1 MQVRSRVRPQNST
14 GSVSGSLPGGRTEGG
29 TLIADDVR
37 PESSTLRFE
46 LALVVIALA
55 GLAGR
60 IVYVIW
66 MRDNPI
72 GPDAM
77 TYHGRALALADGRGY
92 VNVQLQLLFGLPEA
106 PRTAS
111 QPPGW
116 SGLLA
121 VPSLVGL
128 RSIFRTRS
136 LPAWSARRPL
146 S

>member
-1 MQVRSRVRPQNST
+1 MQVRSGAPPHNST
-14 GSVSGSLPGGRTEGG
+14 GSLAGSAGG
-29 TLIADDVR
+29 TEDAALIADDVR
-37 PESSTLRFE
+37 PDSSPLRFDV
-46 LALVVIALA
+46 ALVVIALV

-60 IVYVIW
+60 VAYVIW
-66 MRDNPI
+66 MRRNLI
-72 GPDAM
+72 GADAM

-92 VNVQLQLLFGLPEA
+92 VNVQLQRSLGLPEA

-128 RSIFRTRS
+128 RSIFRTRR
-136 LPAWSARRPL
+136 LPA
-146 S
+146 